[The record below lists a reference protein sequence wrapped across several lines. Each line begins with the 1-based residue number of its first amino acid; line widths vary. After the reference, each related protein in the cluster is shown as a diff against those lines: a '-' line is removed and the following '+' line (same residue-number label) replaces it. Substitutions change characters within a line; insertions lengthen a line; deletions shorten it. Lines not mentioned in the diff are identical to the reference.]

1 MHTLVCKKKPEGAE
15 GLLGQAS
22 WCESG
27 RVGGRS
33 VGRTQGGTARRF
45 RGQPSSALSLEVW
58 EHAIWAG
65 WIRTNLR
72 ERAGLL
78 PTTCATALYWTKCFS
93 ALPDSRL
100 KETLAIRP
108 ARWL

>member
-27 RVGGRS
+27 RVGGRRAGPREVRPGDS
-33 VGRTQGGTARRF
+33 EASPER
-45 RGQPSSALSLEVW
+45 PLLEVW

-65 WIRTNLR
+65 WIRTN
-72 ERAGLL
+72 
-78 PTTCATALYWTKCFS
+78 
-93 ALPDSRL
+93 
-100 KETLAIRP
+100 P
-108 ARWL
+108 ARACRPSSNQMRDCPLLDKLLFSFAGQPTKGKHWL